1 MIFKYRRAW
10 GGLVWGPGIICWN
23 PAGEPEVQL
32 LSSCAEHRASLPLT
46 PPATPSSPLC
56 LSLSQNTPQDP
67 LYPFRGLFALL
78 WMSLSFPVLFSFSWI
93 SNHLS
98 KSLLHFCEVSPRGF
112 VHGLASLKVY
122 FFLFC
127 KRKKEMSVPCASPLL
142 HLFPARQSSADMLF
156 LSLRGRGP
164 LDEDYKTPHSPPSRS
179 KSRLA
184 HGVHLVTFVLNKK
197 GEMIRTQAYFRSLK
211 TSY

>member
-98 KSLLHFCEVSPRGF
+98 KSLLHFCEVSPQRLCPYLLPWKSTSFSSVRERRRCLSPAPLRSCISFPHGSHQQTCWSCPWEAG
-112 VHGLASLKVY
+112 VPWTRTTRPLTPLPHGLNHA
-122 FFLFC
+122 
-127 KRKKEMSVPCASPLL
+127 
-142 HLFPARQSSADMLF
+142 
-156 LSLRGRGP
+156 
-164 LDEDYKTPHSPPSRS
+164 
-179 KSRLA
+179 
-184 HGVHLVTFVLNKK
+184 
-197 GEMIRTQAYFRSLK
+197 
-211 TSY
+211 